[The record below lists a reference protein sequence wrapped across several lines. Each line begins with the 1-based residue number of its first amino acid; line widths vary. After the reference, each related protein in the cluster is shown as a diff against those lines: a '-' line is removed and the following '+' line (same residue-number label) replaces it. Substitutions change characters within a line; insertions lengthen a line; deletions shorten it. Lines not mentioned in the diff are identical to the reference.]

1 MRIPAM
7 IKLLLSATLLLAGA
21 VFAEEAPEEEKKG
34 PQVIYH
40 AMEEP
45 MIINLIS
52 PRHPRYVQLGMTFL
66 VDSEETVAAIDL
78 HMPVIRNNV
87 DEIIGQMSVKAMQE
101 AGVRKLLRAQVLT
114 EVNRILKERA
124 GLDDAVQETYFD
136 SFVVQ

>member
-1 MRIPAM
+1 MRISTM
-7 IKLLLSATLLLAGA
+7 VMLFFSVMLLAGTVA
-21 VFAEEAPEEEKKG
+21 AEEAPEAEQKG

-45 MIINLIS
+45 MIINLVS
-52 PRHPRYVQLGMTFL
+52 PKHPRYVQLGMTFL

-114 EVNRILKERA
+114 EVNRILEERA
-124 GLDDAVQETYFD
+124 GMKNAVQEIYFD